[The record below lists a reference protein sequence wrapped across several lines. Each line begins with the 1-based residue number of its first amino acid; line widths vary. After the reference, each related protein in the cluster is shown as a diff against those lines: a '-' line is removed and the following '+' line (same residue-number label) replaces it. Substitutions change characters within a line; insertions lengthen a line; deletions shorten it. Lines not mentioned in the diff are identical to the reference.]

1 MAYRD
6 DERREGVGKEGGKAG
21 RREARKKRKQMDR
34 GDNVER
40 MCKEKSKK

>member
-6 DERREGVGKEGGKAG
+6 DERREEAGKEGEKEG
-21 RREARKKRKQMDR
+21 RREARKKRKQMDQ
-34 GDNVER
+34 GDDVER